1 MKKINAVIIDDEISN
16 IVLLESLLKKYCP
29 LINIV
34 GEANTKQEAI
44 QLINTIKPRLIFMDI
59 ILDEGTGF
67 DVLEEANYKK
77 SKVIFVSSHNEYAIK
92 AFKYSAIDYVLKP
105 IEIEDLIL
113 AVNKAYEDVENNV
126 YTFNEQIGMINKSI
140 DTKEPLNFIAVPSI
154 DKIEFVKIENIIYLQ
169 SDGRY
174 TIFFLKEGKKIVA
187 SRNLGEYEN
196 IVDKNLFFRI
206 HNSYIVNLKHV
217 VSINKRDG
225 AYCEMINRISLP
237 IAKRRQDSLNR
248 FLKIK

>member
-29 LINIV
+29 LISIA
-34 GEANTKQEAI
+34 GEANSKQDAI
-44 QLINTIKPRLIFMDI
+44 QLINNIKPKLIFMDI
-59 ILDEGTGF
+59 MLDEGTGF
-67 DVLEEANYKK
+67 DVLEEVNHKE

-105 IEIEDLIL
+105 IEVEDLIL
-113 AVNKAYEDVENNV
+113 AVNKAYEDVDNNA
-126 YTFNEQIGMINKSI
+126 YTINEQIEMINKSI
-140 DTKEPLNFIAVPSI
+140 DTKEPLNFIAIPSI

-196 IVDKNLFFRI
+196 IIDKNLFFRI
-206 HNSYIVNLKHV
+206 HNSYMVNLKHV

-225 AYCEMINRISLP
+225 VYCEMINRISLP